1 MGEEAYQFLFS
12 IPAKGA
18 LNMGSE
24 GGGVLKV
31 EFSQE
36 SSDAIVA
43 LIQRAIARGGCVFA
57 AAVVEVEETNDAKE
71 ENKHGLAKW
80 HKS

>member
-1 MGEEAYQFLFS
+1 MGT
-12 IPAKGA
+12 
-18 LNMGSE
+18 E
-24 GGGVLKV
+24 GGGVLRI

-36 SSDAIVA
+36 SRAAIVA
-43 LIQRAIARGGCVFA
+43 MLDRATARGGCVFA